1 MMSRSESLE
10 RMPAAAD
17 PGVTAE
23 IAERLVA
30 LPRSR
35 LVTAL
40 GQGIV
45 GLHRIIA
52 DIRLSGDELLAIVAF
67 LTEVGHH
74 VDRRRQE
81 WVLLADLLGVST
93 LVHDLSNA
101 RPAGA
106 TPNTIPGPFYRE
118 DVPEMLAGSNISR
131 DGKGEPLEVSGRIQA
146 LGGRPVAGAGVEVWH
161 ANDQGVYENQ
171 DPHLQ
176 PEFNLRGR
184 FRTDAQGRF
193 RFLTVKPAGYA
204 LPSDGPA
211 GRLMIA
217 LGLPPVRP
225 AHLHFRV
232 CRKGYETLTTHV
244 FDRADPAV
252 DRDAVFGVKPELL
265 AEFRALPPRGGR
277 PCHALDL
284 EFVLCPARAGDTE
297 PNGRK

>member
-10 RMPAAAD
+10 RPTAAAD
-17 PGVTAE
+17 CGVTAE
-23 IAERLVA
+23 IAERLGA
-30 LPRSR
+30 LPPSR

-40 GQGIV
+40 GQGVV

-52 DIRLSGDELLAIVAF
+52 EIDLSGEELLAVIGF

-93 LVHDLSNA
+93 LVDDLNNA

-106 TPNTIPGPFYRE
+106 TPNTITGPFYRP
-118 DVPEMLAGSNISR
+118 DVPEMPSGTNISR
-131 DGKGEPLEVSGRIQA
+131 DGKGEPLEVSGGILA
-146 LGGRPVAGAGVEVWH
+146 LGGGPVAGASVEVWQ
-161 ANDQGVYENQ
+161 ANSEGFYENQ
-171 DPHLQ
+171 EPDLQ
-176 PEFNLRGR
+176 PELNLRGR
-184 FRTDAQGRF
+184 FRTNAEGRF
-193 RFLTVKPAGYA
+193 RFLSVKPAGYA

-211 GRLMIA
+211 GQLMLA
-217 LGLPPVRP
+217 LGLPPIRP
-225 AHLHFRV
+225 RHLHFRV
-232 CRKGYETLTTHV
+232 SAEGFETLTTHV
-244 FDRADPAV
+244 FDRADPAI

-284 EFVLCPARAGDTE
+284 DFVLCPARAGETE
-297 PNGRK
+297 PKGRN